1 MCIVSSHQEYDEFKS
16 STNVIYFVRLQRNN
30 MAQKSLSQLIK
41 MLRFYFTSVI
51 TERMRNTAR
60 VQNAR
65 QRESARKASLY
76 KPTKRVLM
84 LSEYNVFA

>member
-1 MCIVSSHQEYDEFKS
+1 
-16 STNVIYFVRLQRNN
+16 

-41 MLRFYFTSVI
+41 MLHFYFTSVI

-65 QRESARKASLY
+65 QRESARRASLY